1 MRLVILHLQL
11 PTLGPDMSRAALATV
26 TLFFMFREDRIMLV
40 ICRHGNR
47 DIETS
52 NFTKKPNL
60 VDELCLRLP
69 GLAPHPA
76 EDEVGP
82 LPLLEELELV
92 PGLLQHPGQHRQ
104 LGASVIRLV
113 GSWCN
118 SVKTTLVKVSEHI
131 LYLPKVSSPKG

>member
-1 MRLVILHLQL
+1 MRLGFLHLQL

-47 DIETS
+47 YIETG
-52 NFTKKPNL
+52 NFSKNPNL

-113 GSWCN
+113 GSWC
-118 SVKTTLVKVSEHI
+118 SRVKTTLVKVSEHI
-131 LYLPKVSSPKG
+131 LYLPKVSSPKE

>member
-1 MRLVILHLQL
+1 MRLGILHLQL

-40 ICRHGNR
+40 ICRHGNMRHR
-47 DIETS
+47 DCEL
-52 NFTKKPNL
+52 FKEAHL

-113 GSWCN
+113 GSWC
-118 SVKTTLVKVSEHI
+118 STVKTTLVKVPEQI
-131 LYLPKVSSPKG
+131 FYLPKVSSLKG